1 MALLMTTDASAP
13 GRDEGLQPQQQ
24 KKPPGRFIRSGK
36 VKDIYDL
43 DSEHLLFHF
52 TDRVSAFDVVLPT
65 NIPQKGEALCKM
77 GAYWFETLG
86 VPNHMV
92 RIEGSNM
99 MVVKKLKMI
108 MVECIVRG
116 YLYGS
121 LFERMSKG
129 EVKLSV
135 PQVLATKLPQPFFD
149 PTTKSEV
156 HDEPITESQ
165 IIEQGLMS
173 GAEFEQVRAST
184 IGVYEK
190 MATRAREA
198 GFILADL
205 KLEFGKDAAGDI
217 LMADSIGP
225 DEFRM
230 WPADAYAPGKTQES
244 YDKQPIRDWLQ
255 SSGYRAKL
263 EAARKAGAP
272 IPPPPELP
280 SELVA
285 EVSRRYRHVYEGIT
299 GRKLFA
305 D

>member
-1 MALLMTTDASAP
+1 LTTKTDNDNSDGASA
-13 GRDEGLQPQQQ
+13 RQDR
-24 KKPPGRFIRSGK
+24 PPGRFIRSGK

-43 DSEHLLFHF
+43 DTEHLLFHF

-65 NIPQKGEALCKM
+65 SIPHKGEALCKM

-86 VPNHMV
+86 VPHHMV
-92 RIEGSNM
+92 RVEGSNM
-99 MVVKKLKMI
+99 MVVKKLNMI
-108 MVECIVRG
+108 MVECVVRG

-129 EVKLSV
+129 EVALSV
-135 PQVLATKLPQPFFD
+135 PQVLAAKLPQPFFD

-165 IIEQGLMS
+165 IVQQGLMS
-173 GAEFEQVRAST
+173 GPELEQVRAST
-184 IGVYEK
+184 ISVYEK
-190 MATRAREA
+190 MATTARAA

-205 KLEFGKDAAGDI
+205 KLEFGKDVDGKI

-230 WPADAYAPGKTQES
+230 WPADAYAPGKSQES
-244 YDKQPIRDWLQ
+244 YDKQPVRDWLQ

-263 EAARKAGAP
+263 EAARKAGQE

-280 SELVA
+280 RDLVD
-285 EVSRRYRHVYEGIT
+285 EVSRRYRYVYESIT
-299 GRKLFA
+299 GRKLSG

>member
-1 MALLMTTDASAP
+1 MEMKAAT
-13 GRDEGLQPQQQ
+13 Q
-24 KKPPGRFIRSGK
+24 KPPGRFLRSGK

-43 DSEHLLFHF
+43 DRDHLLFHF

-65 NIPQKGEALCKM
+65 LIPRKGEALCKM

-92 RIEGSNM
+92 RVEGPNM

-121 LFERMSKG
+121 LFERMSRG
-129 EVKLSV
+129 EVSLSV
-135 PQVLATKLPQPFFD
+135 PKVLASKLPEPYFD

-165 IIEQGLMS
+165 ITKGGLMT
-173 GAEFEQVRAST
+173 GAEFKKVKATTVE
-184 IGVYEK
+184 VYEK
-190 MATRAREA
+190 MSKKAKGA

-205 KLEFGKDAAGDI
+205 KLEFGKDEKGSI

-230 WPADAYAPGKTQES
+230 WPANSYSPGKTQES

-263 EAARKAGAP
+263 DAARKAGQPVPA
-272 IPPPPELP
+272 PPELP
-280 SELVA
+280 KDLVQ
-285 EVSRRYRHVYEGIT
+285 EVSSRYVHVYESIT
-299 GRKLFA
+299 GRKLSSG
-305 D
+305 

>member
-1 MALLMTTDASAP
+1 MSGQA
-13 GRDEGLQPQQQ
+13 Q
-24 KKPPGRFIRSGK
+24 KPPGTFLRSGK

-65 NIPQKGEALCKM
+65 TIPHKGEALCRM
-77 GAYWFETLG
+77 GEYWFETLG
-86 VPNHMV
+86 VAHHMV
-92 RIEGSNM
+92 RLEAPNM
-99 MVVKKLKMI
+99 MVVKKIKMI
-108 MVECIVRG
+108 MVECVVRG

-121 LFERMSKG
+121 LFERMNRG
-129 EVKLSV
+129 EVSLPV
-135 PQVLATKLPQPFFD
+135 PKVLASKLPAPFFD

-165 IIEQGLMS
+165 ILERRLMTVP
-173 GAEFEQVRAST
+173 ELRHVRATT
-184 IGVYEK
+184 IEVFES
-190 MATRAREA
+190 MSRRARRA

-205 KLEFGKDAAGDI
+205 KLEFGKDAKGDI

-230 WPADAYAPGKTQES
+230 WPAHSYAPGKNQES

-263 EAARKAGAP
+263 DAARRAGMP
-272 IPPPPELP
+272 VPPPPELP
-280 SELVA
+280 RELVD
-285 EVSRRYRHVYEGIT
+285 EVSRRYQRVYESLT
-299 GRKLFA
+299 GRKLSES
-305 D
+305 

>member
-1 MALLMTTDASAP
+1 LTAMTNNDGDGGASAKE
-13 GRDEGLQPQQQ
+13 R
-24 KKPPGRFIRSGK
+24 PPGRFIRSGK

-65 NIPQKGEALCKM
+65 SIPNKGEALCKM

-92 RIEGSNM
+92 RVEGSNM
-99 MVVKKLKMI
+99 MVVKKLDMI
-108 MVECIVRG
+108 MVECVVRG

-121 LFERMSKG
+121 LCERMSKG
-129 EVKLSV
+129 EVSLSV

-165 IIEQGLMS
+165 IVQQGLMS
-173 GAEFEQVRAST
+173 APDLEQVRAST

-190 MATRAREA
+190 MATKARSA

-205 KLEFGKDAAGDI
+205 KLEFGKDADGKI

-230 WPADAYAPGKTQES
+230 WPADAYAPGKSQES
-244 YDKQPIRDWLQ
+244 YDKQPVRDWLQ

-263 EAARKAGAP
+263 EAARKAGQQ

-280 SELVA
+280 RDLVD
-285 EVSRRYRHVYEGIT
+285 EVSRRYRYVYESIT
-299 GRKLFA
+299 GRKLSG